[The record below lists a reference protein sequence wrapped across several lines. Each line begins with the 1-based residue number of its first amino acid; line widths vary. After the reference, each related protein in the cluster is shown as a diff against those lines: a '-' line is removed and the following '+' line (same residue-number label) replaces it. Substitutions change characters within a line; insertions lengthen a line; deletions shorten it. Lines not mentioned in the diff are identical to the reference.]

1 MKKTA
6 HFGIKKLWNGAEIF
20 FVALSHIQMVYLKKK
35 LAKIGQFYPRHWRKE
50 SSGRYMG
57 LPPPT
62 MHRPNSEVLMVPV
75 PMSTA
80 LEKIAQ
86 IYKSVIFTAFASL

>member
-1 MKKTA
+1 MSFCTNDGENGNILTKALPTFLTPCPHFLRSDSTREKTGYFGAKKV
-6 HFGIKKLWNGAEIF
+6 WNGAEIF

-62 MHRPNSEVLMVPV
+62 R
-75 PMSTA
+75 
-80 LEKIAQ
+80 
-86 IYKSVIFTAFASL
+86 